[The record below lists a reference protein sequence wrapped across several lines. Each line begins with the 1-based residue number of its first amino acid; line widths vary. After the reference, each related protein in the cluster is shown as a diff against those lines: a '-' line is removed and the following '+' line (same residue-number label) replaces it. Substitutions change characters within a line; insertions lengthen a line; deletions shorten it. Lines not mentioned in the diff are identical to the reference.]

1 MNYLQVISETA
12 IQRVQQETGMEP
24 LQARRHLQA
33 RTIVADAPVLYPLGK
48 SAYMDTDAEYALW
61 AQRNPDLVGYCLKQR

>member
-24 LQARRHLQA
+24 LQARQHLQA
-33 RTIVADAPVLYPLGK
+33 RAIVADQPVLYPFGK
-48 SAYMDTDAEYALW
+48 SAYLDTDAEYALW